1 MTDVLVKKDIDQSE
15 LFKNQR
21 GPKENHGGDFPVNP
35 VVPKNSV
42 SHPEVHTLL
51 CKLQQQSEVI
61 VKLYQC
67 YPQCNVIMLLNA

>member
-1 MTDVLVKKDIDQSE
+1 MFRKV
-15 LFKNQR
+15 
-21 GPKENHGGDFPVNP
+21 PKE
-35 VVPKNSV
+35 SV

-67 YPQCNVIMLLNA
+67 YPQCNVIMLLNLEHFWLWVGGNLQYLMLGFVNENAQYVED